1 MSNRNSKQII
11 IDNEIFSFADL
22 MANPST
28 YMPKLRPLFRAST
41 LIPRPTDTDE
51 DFYWRLFY
59 LLYYKRPGYAV
70 NGNVTIASNSSTT
83 RRTRRAR
90 VIEDDSCHI
99 LSALGIDVV
108 KHNPK
113 ISKVIF
119 KNSGNVYRMKN
130 SDMDKLAEAIKKNNS
145 FDHRDLDVS
154 IGVELEFCGNRRNL
168 QDFEDAMIKLV
179 GKDRFEN
186 LGGYN
191 KNKGVKWILGTD
203 CSIDARRGYPYS
215 GFELTSPILH
225 FNKKDMDELKAVCEC
240 IVNTMEGYTN
250 NSCGTHIHMSFT
262 CDSATED
269 FCLHFAKSYRYSE
282 AKLFDRLV
290 PKRRQGNNSRWC
302 HSTSTYNVWGTRYQK
317 LNFNNVKKNSKDM
330 HLEFRQLD
338 GTLEYDKIYSWIKL
352 QKMFCE
358 LTLDSWK
365 ESQECNDEK
374 INRLDLD
381 DIVTCKEFNMDEV
394 ESLMKMSR
402 MVV

>member
-22 MANPST
+22 MANPSM
-28 YMPKLRPLFRAST
+28 YMLKLRPLFRAST

-59 LLYYKRPGYAV
+59 LLYYKRSGYAV
-70 NGNVTIASNSSTT
+70 NGNVTITSNSSTT

-90 VIEDDSCHI
+90 VIEDDSCQI

-119 KNSGNVYRMKN
+119 KNSGNIYRMKN
-130 SDMDKLAEAIKKNNS
+130 SDMDILAEAIKKNNS
-145 FDHRDLDVS
+145 FDHCDLDIS

-186 LGGYN
+186 LGCYN

-203 CSIDARRGYPYS
+203 CSVDPRRGYPYS

-250 NSCGTHIHMSFT
+250 NSCGTHVHMSFT

-302 HSTSTYNVWGTRYQK
+302 RSTSTHYVWSTRYQK
-317 LNFNNVKKNSKDM
+317 LNFSNVKKDSKNM

-338 GTLEYDKIYSWIKL
+338 GTLDYEKLRSWIKL

-358 LTLDSWK
+358 LTINSWM
-365 ESQECNDEK
+365 ESQHCDDEK
-374 INRLDLD
+374 ITRLNLD
-381 DIVTCKEFNMDEV
+381 DIVTCKEFNMYEV